1 MPDIPKHKISSE
13 RTIRQSDET
22 TESLLEKNEHDS
34 SRCDVCMQGSQQRRY
49 RHCSWTKFAIGISIS
64 SSLCLLILYFT
75 LANALIWA
83 AKDCECVSTDRL
95 TETRFF
101 RDTRYMS
108 IEPETDHLWEEW
120 MSPLTG
126 VTKTE
131 NGSIEAISMFV
142 LVCNDSR
149 APRKLMI
156 DFRFHQLHC
165 LSGVRKAL
173 QDAAN
178 GKDIGRSSKD
188 GLQHWPH
195 CLDFLKSVGTPV
207 PVGLPQLLIREQ
219 AILCNADS
227 TIEHPLIEAET
238 GIVIIDGADD
248 VRMCRDNRPLYDKWK
263 ANSMF
268 SQYQ

>member
-1 MPDIPKHKISSE
+1 MSDIPKHKISSE
-13 RTIRQSDET
+13 RTSRQSDET
-22 TESLLEKNEHDS
+22 TESLLEKSEHDS
-34 SRCDVCMQGSQQRRY
+34 SRCDGCMQDVQQRRY
-49 RHCSWTKFAIGISIS
+49 RQCSWTKFALAISVS
-64 SSLCLLILYFT
+64 SSLYLLILYFT
-75 LANALIWA
+75 LANALVWA
-83 AKDCECVSTDRL
+83 AKDCKCASTDRL

-120 MSPLTG
+120 ISPLTG

-131 NGSIEAISMFV
+131 NGSIEAISMFA
-142 LVCNDSR
+142 LLSNDSCER
-149 APRKLMI
+149 RKLMI

-195 CLDFLKSVGTPV
+195 CLDFLKSVGTRLSF
-207 PVGLPQLLIREQ
+207 GL
-219 AILCNADS
+219 
-227 TIEHPLIEAET
+227 
-238 GIVIIDGADD
+238 
-248 VRMCRDNRPLYDKWK
+248 
-263 ANSMF
+263 
-268 SQYQ
+268 